1 MNNYE
6 SVFIATP
13 VLSDQH
19 GSKSLAGKFRGVI
32 TENGGQIVNEEAW
45 GLKKTRV
52 SYSEEDH
59 RILFPLRIYG

>member
-13 VLSDQH
+13 VLSDQQLEE
-19 GSKSLAGKFRGVI
+19 LAGKFRGVI